1 MITACCDPSPFRPWR
16 DWCAVS
22 CAPRPKRL
30 AQDRVSCMKLRIV
43 IITAL
48 GLALALYLVMYV
60 GLSAVFSAAVAFGWS
75 GFAILCF
82 YASGVFLLL
91 GAAWYVL
98 LPDSSPTRLWVFVW
112 ARMVRDAA
120 AEVLPFS
127 QLGGIVLGARA
138 AILQGVAT
146 PLAFGSMIVDV
157 TTEMLSQI
165 AYIALGI
172 SILSARA
179 PKSALTMI
187 F

>member
-1 MITACCDPSPFRPWR
+1 MRTACCDPAAFRSWR

-30 AQDRVSCMKLRIV
+30 AQDRVRCMKLRIG
-43 IITAL
+43 IIAAL

-60 GLSAVFSAAVAFGWS
+60 GFGAVFSAAVTVGWS

-127 QLGGIVLGARA
+127 QLWRNRARR
-138 AILQGVAT
+138 
-146 PLAFGSMIVDV
+146 
-157 TTEMLSQI
+157 
-165 AYIALGI
+165 
-172 SILSARA
+172 ARGDPA
-179 PKSALTMI
+179 G
-187 F
+187 